1 MDKNGEKP
9 IVIVTLL
16 NSMVKA
22 KSLVTQISEALSPF
36 CKVAIFDRDNEV
48 ILIQDSD
55 ITIT

>member
-16 NSMVKA
+16 SSMVKA

-36 CKVAIFDRDNEV
+36 CKVAIFDRDNE
-48 ILIQDSD
+48 LIKHVHEKN
-55 ITIT
+55 